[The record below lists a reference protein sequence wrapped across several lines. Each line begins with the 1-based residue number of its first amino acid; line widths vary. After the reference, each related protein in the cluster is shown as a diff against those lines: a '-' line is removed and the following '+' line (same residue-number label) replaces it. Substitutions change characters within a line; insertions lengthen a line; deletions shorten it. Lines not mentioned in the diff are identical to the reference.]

1 MPVVPSSHL
10 LSSPLISPIS
20 KKHKKRTQNTD
31 SAHPHPHS
39 LSTPPRQRY
48 QMHQR
53 RCTKET
59 DLTSSTSG
67 WVGGWYVSSF
77 SFRLMGHHV
86 TEARSDLS
94 RRRHGNRGES
104 YLPDPSAVLVCC
116 SVLPAA
122 YSFIFQS
129 AYLPVCPSIHPL
141 PTTPIHPSISLSNRN
156 RPSDYQPRTYTHTY
170 TPKKNYGISLDTYI
184 HIHTYT
190 YTYTYEDDSL
200 GMSLVMGMGACVTCE
215 VGGWVHR
222 W

>member
-20 KKHKKRTQNTD
+20 KKHKKRTQKTD

-104 YLPDPSAVLVCC
+104 YLPDPSAVCWCVVQ
-116 SVLPAA
+116 SFRLPIL
-122 YSFIFQS
+122 SSSSPPI
-129 AYLPVCPSIHPL
+129 CPSAHPSTHYPL
-141 PTTPIHPSISLSNRN
+141 PTTPIHACMHPSIH
-156 RPSDYQPRTYTHTY
+156 PSRFPTVIDHPTTQPRTYTHTY
-170 TPKKNYGISLDTYI
+170 TPKKELRYLFRYIHTHTYI
-184 HIHTYT
+184 YIYI
-190 YTYTYEDDSL
+190 YIR
-200 GMSLVMGMGACVTCE
+200 G
-215 VGGWVHR
+215 
-222 W
+222 

>member
-20 KKHKKRTQNTD
+20 KKHKKRTQKTD

-94 RRRHGNRGES
+94 RRRHGNRGNHTC
-104 YLPDPSAVLVCC
+104 LLTLLRCWCVV
-116 SVLPAA
+116 
-122 YSFIFQS
+122 QS
-129 AYLPVCPSIHPL
+129 SGCLSSHLPVRLSARLPIHP
-141 PTTPIHPSISLSNRN
+141 PTTHYPLPLSMHACIHPSISLSNRN
-156 RPSDYQPRTYTHTY
+156 RPSDYPTTYIYTHLHTEKELRYLFRYIHTHTY
-170 TPKKNYGISLDTYI
+170 IYI
-184 HIHTYT
+184 YIYIR
-190 YTYTYEDDSL
+190 
-200 GMSLVMGMGACVTCE
+200 G
-215 VGGWVHR
+215 
-222 W
+222 